1 MLKIFTKFLFFIT
14 FCLVWEPLYAADNL
28 EAAIEREAAYI
39 VERSPSGSVVAI
51 VNIKSDS
58 DLLSTYIIERIPDY
72 VVHNNKNITFVDRTR
87 LDLIQKEIDFQYSGE
102 VSDETM
108 VSIGKK
114 IGAQIIA
121 AGSVLETGGSYYNFN
136 IKLINVETAVI
147 LGSNSAGII
156 HDNTM
161 EAYLPHS
168 QAAQIT
174 KAQVQAKQQKREA
187 VIQTVKKSLGIF
199 SNGFYL
205 GYLGAL
211 NTPIGISLGWT
222 RESIAFFMDNTF
234 GPPNF
239 SGYEISDDLTYNGSS
254 ITGSAGNSYTDERVD
269 TMFRWDCLFGLN
281 INIVKTLL
289 WADIGAGFE
298 YRQEYKLYSENDA
311 GSTGKLWIKNG
322 NEDERLK
329 LVISAGLFVKI
340 WYFYIQGKYKY
351 VFGEGV
357 DYSTYGLNHLSLGLG
372 YVWRKN

>member
-1 MLKIFTKFLFFIT
+1 MLKIFAKILFFIT
-14 FCLVWEPLYAADNL
+14 FCLVWEPLYATDTL
-28 EAAIEREAAYI
+28 ETAIEREAAYI
-39 VERSPSGSVVAI
+39 IERSPAGSVVAI
-51 VNIKSDS
+51 VNIKSES
-58 DLLSTYIIERIPDY
+58 DLLSEYIIERIPDY
-72 VVHNNKNITFVDRTR
+72 VISNNKNITFVDRTR
-87 LDLIQKEIDFQYSGE
+87 LDLIQKEIEFQYSGE

-121 AGSVLETGGSYYNFN
+121 AGSVLETGDSYYNFN

-147 LGSNSAGII
+147 LGSNSVKIM

-174 KAQVQAKQQKREA
+174 RAQAQAKQQKREA
-187 VIQTVKKSLGIF
+187 TIQTVKKSLGIF

-205 GYLGAL
+205 GYLGSL
-211 NTPIGISLGWT
+211 NTPVGISLGWLSENVALFT
-222 RESIAFFMDNTF
+222 DNTF

-239 SGYEISDDLTYNGSS
+239 IGYKISDDLTYS
-254 ITGSAGNSYTDERVD
+254 GNSIPGYTPSGEE

-289 WADIGAGFE
+289 WVDLGAGFE

-311 GSTGKLWIKNG
+311 GSTRQTWIKNG
-322 NEDERLK
+322 DEDDRFK

-351 VFGEGV
+351 VFGESI
-357 DYSTYGLNHLSLGLG
+357 DYTTYGLNHLSLGLG
-372 YVWRKN
+372 YVWRKK